1 MSTIH
6 RRAILQSTGL
16 LTAGL
21 LASQITPMFAAPAG
35 KGEAGTELLRDPSF
49 RRGFV
54 LLRAEPG
61 RKVECGTVRGPSA
74 DAPVWQLAQWSSRH
88 PFDGT
93 TAVTHGDG
101 GSLRLANPART
112 VGFGGDEGILTL
124 AVNTAAEYADRP
136 RAGSEP
142 WVHLLVEQS
151 VATPPR
157 LADLTAL
164 RLRLEAR
171 RVRARLARE
180 EGYDPRIHAAQFQI
194 FITVQN
200 LEKGSP
206 GFGNYLW
213 FGVPV
218 FDNRHRSCP
227 TYAAPDFAG
236 SGKYIYT
243 PGSGHFT
250 TGSTHDEG
258 WVTFEADLL
267 PLIREGIDTARARGF
282 LKQVDDPGLLRVA
295 ALNMGWEVPGTFDVE
310 MQVRR
315 LSLAATPR

>member
-151 VATPPR
+151 VATPPQ

-171 RVRARLARE
+171 RGRARLAL
-180 EGYDPRIHAAQFQI
+180 EGGYAPRIHAAHFQI
-194 FITVQN
+194 FIT
-200 LEKGSP
+200 
-206 GFGNYLW
+206 
-213 FGVPV
+213 
-218 FDNRHRSCP
+218 
-227 TYAAPDFAG
+227 
-236 SGKYIYT
+236 
-243 PGSGHFT
+243 
-250 TGSTHDEG
+250 
-258 WVTFEADLL
+258 L
-267 PLIREGIDTARARGF
+267 PN
-282 LKQVDDPGLLRVA
+282 P
-295 ALNMGWEVPGTFDVE
+295 
-310 MQVRR
+310 
-315 LSLAATPR
+315 